1 MFSVSTVLLILAT
14 ICLICMAILTGLVI
28 YRRSQLQKMHFHGI
42 CGIPYDNSDE
52 NKDDVNAFNQKLR
65 DFFNDLENV

>member
-1 MFSVSTVLLILAT
+1 
-14 ICLICMAILTGLVI
+14 MAILTGLVI